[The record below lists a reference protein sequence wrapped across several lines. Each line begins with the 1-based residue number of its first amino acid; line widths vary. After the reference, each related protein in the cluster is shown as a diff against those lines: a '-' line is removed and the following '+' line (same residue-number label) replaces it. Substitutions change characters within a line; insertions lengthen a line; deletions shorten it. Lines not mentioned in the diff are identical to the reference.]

1 MGLEALP
8 VAVTRESE
16 GMTHAGLL
24 RIMLYGR
31 EGQDDSVRLELRNA
45 HTLHSHAQRLSEN
58 RK

>member
-1 MGLEALP
+1 M
-8 VAVTRESE
+8 AVTRESE